1 MSTPPTA
8 TLPDSELQLQRATL
22 TVNGMKCAG
31 CVQNVEKRLLN
42 QPGVVSASV
51 NLVTGIATVEYTVNT
66 VEPALLADS
75 LTEAG
80 FPSQSHAAAEQQGDR
95 LNRSQEQTNTSH
107 RLRQILLALLL
118 VVLSGL
124 GHLEQLLP
132 INLGGLSNIWLH
144 WGLATLAL
152 LGPGREMLLDGWR
165 GIRQQAPNM
174 NTLISLGT
182 LTAYIASVVA
192 LLVPTLGWECFF
204 DEPVMIVGL
213 ILLGRTLEQQARNRA
228 MADFQALLALQ
239 PASARLLPDLDS
251 PVSVEIPVSQV
262 QLGARLQVLPGESF
276 PVDGEI
282 LDGTTEVDESMLTGE
297 SLPVVKRSGEAVI
310 GGTRNQSG
318 TVIIQTTRTGQDTV
332 LAQIIQLVEAAQT
345 RKAPIQRLADQI
357 AGYFTYGVLAIALI
371 TFGFWLL
378 VGTHL
383 WPEVLQVSSV
393 TPHHSLMQGQPHP
406 VLLSLKLAIAVL
418 VIACPCALGLATPT
432 AILVGTSLGAER
444 GLLIRGGD
452 VLEQVER
459 LTTIVFDKTGTLTTG
474 QLQITEHWLA
484 PTESGW
490 TWEQLLQLAAA
501 VEAGVQHPVAT
512 AIQQAAAA
520 QSLALLPAQNF
531 QLLPGSGVRAEV
543 DGQWVQ
549 VGHLGWLEQQGVEIP
564 AEAQAWSQ
572 TLASQGKSLVF
583 VAITGTLVGGFAA
596 ADLLRTDAIATV
608 AQLRDLG
615 FQIKVMTGDHAATA
629 STVLQPL
636 GLAPDSIIAEVNPGE
651 KAAAIAT
658 LQAQGQRVAMVGDGS
673 NDAPALAQAEVG
685 IALSS
690 GTDVA
695 VETAQIVLMGRA
707 FSEERSPLADV
718 VEVIRLSRATLSK
731 IRQNL
736 VWALGYN
743 TLGIPVAAGILL
755 PQFGVLLSPATAV
768 AFMALSSVSVVT
780 SSLWLRYSFRH

>member
-1 MSTPPTA
+1 M
-8 TLPDSELQLQRATL
+8 PDSALQLRQVTL

-31 CVQNVEKRLLN
+31 CVQNVEKRLLS
-42 QPGVVSASV
+42 QPGVMSASV
-51 NLVTGIATVEYTVNT
+51 NLVTQAATVEYQVGA
-66 VEPALLADS
+66 VEPASLAAS
-75 LTEAG
+75 LTDAG
-80 FPSQSHAAAEQQGDR
+80 FPSQSQTAVDQQAET
-95 LNRSQEQTNTSH
+95 LNRLQEQARTNH
-107 RLRQILLALLL
+107 RLGQILLALLL
-118 VVLSGL
+118 VLLSGL

-132 INLGGLSNIWLH
+132 INLGGLSNIWFH

-152 LGPGREMLLDGWR
+152 VGPGREMLLDGWR
-165 GIRQQAPNM
+165 GMRQQAPNM

-192 LLVPTLGWECFF
+192 LLVPALGWECFF

-213 ILLGRTLEQQARNRA
+213 ILLGRTLEQQARHRA

-239 PASARLLPDLDS
+239 PAIARLIPETDS
-251 PVSVEIPVSQV
+251 SISVEVPVGQV
-262 QLGARLQVLPGESF
+262 HLGAKLQVLPGESF
-276 PVDGEI
+276 PVDGSI

-297 SLPVVKRSGEAVI
+297 SLPVVKQPGQGVI

-371 TFGFWLL
+371 TFCFWLL

-383 WPEVLQVSSV
+383 WPEVLQVSAV
-393 TPHHSLMQGQPHP
+393 TPHHSMVQGQPHP

-459 LTTIVFDKTGTLTTG
+459 LDTIVFDKTGTLTTG
-474 QLQITEHWLA
+474 QLQITDTWLA
-484 PTESGW
+484 TDSHSTW
-490 TWEQLLQLAAA
+490 TAEQLLQLAAT
-501 VEAGVQHPVAT
+501 VETGVRHPVAT
-512 AIQQAAAA
+512 AIQQQAVAH
-520 QSLALLPAQNF
+520 ALIPLPVRNF
-531 QLLPGSGVRAEV
+531 QSFPGSGVMAEV
-543 DGQWVQ
+543 QDQRVL
-549 VGHLGWLEQQGVEIP
+549 VGNLNWLEQQKITIP
-564 AEAQAWSQ
+564 AAAQAWRQ
-572 TLASQGKSLVF
+572 DLADSGKSLVF
-583 VAITGTLVGGFAA
+583 LAVADDLVGGFAA
-596 ADLLRTDAIATV
+596 ADTLRPDAIAVV
-608 AQLRDLG
+608 AELQSLG
-615 FQIKVMTGDHAATA
+615 FQIKVLTGDHSSTA

-636 GLAPDSIIAEVNPGE
+636 ELAADSIIAEVNPVE
-651 KAAAIAT
+651 KANVVAT
-658 LQAQGQRVAMVGDGS
+658 LQAAGRRVAMVGDGS

-707 FSEERSPLADV
+707 FSELRSPLTDV
-718 VEVIRLSRATLSK
+718 VEVIQLSRATLNK

-736 VWALGYN
+736 LWALGYN
-743 TLGIPVAAGILL
+743 TLGIPVAAGVLL

-768 AFMALSSVSVVT
+768 TFMALSSVSVVL
-780 SSLWLRYSFRH
+780 SSLWLRYSFRHSRQLSRT